1 MLNIEMNKRNT
12 RKLLKASNQLGTI
25 TKLRLDWLLD
35 SDRICGCLGYNFF
48 GRLKDMFLI
57 QRINDD
63 EYRLIY
69 DDGQGTNIYAILDIE
84 AFLQMIGTE
93 ELICDDISI
102 FADCMET
109 LAGYPPTGQVEI
121 IDDKIYLLDFW
132 YENKNENA

>member
-1 MLNIEMNKRNT
+1 MLSVEMNKKNT
-12 RKLLKASNQLGTI
+12 RKLLKASNQLNTM

-69 DDGQGTNIYAILDIE
+69 DDGQGTNIYAILDVE

-93 ELICDDISI
+93 ELICDDFSI

-109 LAGYPPTGQVEI
+109 LAKYPPTGQVEI

>member
-1 MLNIEMNKRNT
+1 MLSVEMNKKNT
-12 RKLLKASNQLGTI
+12 RKLLKASNQLNTM

-69 DDGQGTNIYAILDIE
+69 DDGQGTNIYAILDVE

-93 ELICDDISI
+93 ELICDDFSI

-109 LAGYPPTGQVEI
+109 LAEYPPTGQVEI